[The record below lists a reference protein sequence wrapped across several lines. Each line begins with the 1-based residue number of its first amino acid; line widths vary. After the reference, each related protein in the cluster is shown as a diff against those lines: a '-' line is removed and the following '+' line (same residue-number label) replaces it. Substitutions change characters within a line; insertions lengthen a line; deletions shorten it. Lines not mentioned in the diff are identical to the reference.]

1 MPDVPIVG
9 TATVGAPGVTR
20 KPILLIT
27 GQRLFHLSYRC
38 NLWRRQRDFN
48 LQPPPYRGDA
58 LALSY
63 AGSSSVVQIL
73 PPLHF
78 VNSRLPHECAR
89 GKDRHSAGLT
99 KQFHSSLY
107 WRSISLSRIARTARS
122 NKVLP
127 VAQPTP
133 SAWNYVLE
141 LEFAAQQLRTAVLAR
156 VSIADEDV
164 LPRQSLDP
172 HGQPPILTKTNDA
185 RQLHTDVHIAV
196 VCFFNHCHS
205 LDEHHD
211 CPASAGNIHG
221 LIARVEH

>member
-9 TATVGAPGVTR
+9 TATVGAPGATR
-20 KPILLIT
+20 KPTLLIT
-27 GQRLFHLSYRC
+27 GQPLFHLSYRC
-38 NLWRRQRDFN
+38 NLWSRQRDFN

-122 NKVLP
+122 NKVSQLLSP
-127 VAQPTP
+127 PRARGITCSSSSSPLSNFAPQYWHVCP
-133 SAWNYVLE
+133 SRMRIFFLD
-141 LEFAAQQLRTAVLAR
+141 R
-156 VSIADEDV
+156 VWI
-164 LPRQSLDP
+164 RM
-172 HGQPPILTKTNDA
+172 
-185 RQLHTDVHIAV
+185 
-196 VCFFNHCHS
+196 
-205 LDEHHD
+205 
-211 CPASAGNIHG
+211 GN
-221 LIARVEH
+221 RRY